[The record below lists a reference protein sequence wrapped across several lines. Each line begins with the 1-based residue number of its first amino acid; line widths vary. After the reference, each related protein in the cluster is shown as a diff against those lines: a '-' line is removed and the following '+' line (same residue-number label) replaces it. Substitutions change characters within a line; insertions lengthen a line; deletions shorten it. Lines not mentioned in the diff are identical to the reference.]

1 MGWTVEKIVD
11 KGEKGGFFVLDHLVR
26 VGKYTYTDTARG
38 KNLNVIEQLTQ
49 QYHNMGKCVVVDR
62 GYPTIDL
69 MRVARNEWGLQI
81 DSTKGRYHTH
91 NMITIK

>member
-26 VGKYTYTDTARG
+26 VG

-69 MRVARNEWGLQI
+69 MRVARNEWGSQI
-81 DSTKGRYHTH
+81 IST
-91 NMITIK
+91 

>member
-11 KGEKGGFFVLDHLVR
+11 KGEKGGFFVLNHLVR

-49 QYHNMGKCVVVDR
+49 QYHNQGGHFYFALKFQVFQVFQ
-62 GYPTIDL
+62 TIFSPFSSGFL
-69 MRVARNEWGLQI
+69 I
-81 DSTKGRYHTH
+81 GR
-91 NMITIK
+91 

>member
-26 VGKYTYTDTARG
+26 VG

-69 MRVARNEWGLQI
+69 MRVARNEWGLRIVSNQ
-81 DSTKGRYHTH
+81 GRYHTH